1 MREQL
6 ITFLNELKEML
17 GHLLGFLSPQ
27 LKRLLFIGLPVFGS
41 LAYIGFTV
49 FDRMNYGPLYS
60 NLSPQDGA
68 AIVKELEAEK
78 IPYNITNNGTVIEVP
93 SGVVHQAR
101 LKLAGKGVMTGGGVG
116 YELFE
121 KAPFGASE
129 FTQQINFLRAQQGEL
144 SRTINSIAA
153 VQSSRVHLALPARSN
168 FLGPEEKPSASVVV
182 DLRLG
187 HHLSP
192 DQVQGIVNLVA
203 SAVPK
208 LSADRVTVIDSS
220 GRPLK
225 EIVATAA
232 TTEAEKLNALKLKH
246 EQEMERR
253 IETMLDPVLGPGKVV
268 VRANVQ
274 INAQETQMTKEEFD
288 PENRV
293 VRSQRQSVDDSGT
306 KGAGGVP
313 GVQANIP
320 GGDATKV
327 QAAAETANKR
337 SSENVTYEVG
347 HTTSRI
353 FEPRGQVQKISVA
366 VLVDGKYEIDKDKK
380 EKYQARSKEEMEVI
394 KGMVKRA
401 VGFDAERGDE
411 IEVANVA
418 FKIPPPQPEP
428 KVLTLVEQVQTPQG
442 MAIGAAALLGIFAL
456 FFLLKKR
463 KPKAAA
469 VTETVQPAEVL
480 APILEAAVGAEP
492 STPLEPEELDLGED
506 GAAIGKRKIVVS
518 EDPRKEQMAQIAR
531 DYHDATVRIIR
542 LWLQEEANKQRAA
555 MGNGAAMPGAP
566 TP

>member
-1 MREQL
+1 M
-6 ITFLNELKEML
+6 I
-17 GHLLGFLSPQ
+17 GHLLGFISPQ
-27 LKRLLFIGLPVFGS
+27 QKRLLFIGLPVFGS

-68 AIVKELEAEK
+68 AIVKELDAEK
-78 IPYNITNNGTVIEVP
+78 IPYNITNNGTVIAVP
-93 SGVVHQAR
+93 SGVVHQTR
-101 LKLAGKGVMTGGGVG
+101 LRLAGKGVMTGGGVG
-116 YELFE
+116 FEVFE
-121 KAPFGASE
+121 KTPFGASE

-153 VQSSRVHLALPARSN
+153 VQSSRVHLALPSRSN
-168 FLGPEEKPSASVVV
+168 FLAPEEKPSASVVV

-274 INAQETQMTKEEFD
+274 VNAQETQMTREEFD

-293 VRSQRQSVDDSGT
+293 VRSQRQSLDDSGT
-306 KGAGGVP
+306 KGVGGVP

-320 GGDATKV
+320 GGDAAKAP
-327 QAAAETANKR
+327 AAAGAETANKR

-366 VLVDGKYEIDKDKK
+366 VFVDGKLEKDKDGK
-380 EKYQARSKEEMEVI
+380 EKYQARTKEEMEVI

-401 VGFDAERGDE
+401 IGFDAERGDE

-418 FKIPPPQPEP
+418 FKIAPPPPPVVQPDI
-428 KVLTLVEQVQTPQG
+428 VEQLKTPQG
-442 MAIGAAALLGIFAL
+442 MAIGAGAVLAIFAL
-456 FFLLKKR
+456 MFLLKKR
-463 KPKAAA
+463 KPQAVP
-469 VTETVQPAEVL
+469 VTEPVQPADAL
-480 APILEAAVGAEP
+480 APVLETSATTEATAP
-492 STPLEPEELDLGED
+492 SEPEELDLGED
-506 GAAIGKRKIVVS
+506 GAAFGKRKIVIS

-555 MGNGAAMPGAP
+555 MGNGAAASGVPP
-566 TP
+566 PL